1 MPKVVS
7 MWPLNSSGRFL
18 REAEA
23 GTPRACWAERVCSQL
38 FLVTELCARGEA
50 RSEGTSNRRDTFT
63 GLSQVSF
70 RVQNDQD
77 KLCGLSLLVS
87 IALLLSA
94 QPPSACVLYQHDC
107 KSSPGSPV
115 AALLVQFR
123 DLL

>member
-1 MPKVVS
+1 MLKVVS
-7 MWPLNSSGRFL
+7 IWPLNSSGRFL
-18 REAEA
+18 REVEA

-50 RSEGTSNRRDTFT
+50 RSKGISNRRGTFT

-87 IALLLSA
+87 IASCFLLSPLQLA
-94 QPPSACVLYQHDC
+94 YCTSTIANRPQ
-107 KSSPGSPV
+107 GSPV
-115 AALLVQFR
+115 ATLLV
-123 DLL
+123 